1 VINKQTRLSE
11 SLEDYLETILDL
23 EHEQKVA
30 RVKDIADKL
39 GVLPGTVSG
48 TLKTL
53 AEKDL
58 IHYQPYSFITLT
70 SKGARIAKEV
80 RRRHAVIKDFLQN
93 VLLMDSDKADENA
106 CRMEHAMDK
115 EAIDR
120 LVQFI
125 DYIQY
130 CPRTGQDWI
139 DAFVN
144 YFTRNEHQTEDCRR
158 CLEECVARYQ
168 ESQSLLSDK

>member
-1 VINKQTRLSE
+1 MGKQTALSE

-23 EHEQKVA
+23 EREQKVA

-39 GVLPGTVSG
+39 GVLRGTVSG

-53 AEKDL
+53 AEKNL
-58 IHYQPYSFITLT
+58 INYEPYSFITLT
-70 SKGARIAKEV
+70 KEGARIAKEIN
-80 RRRHAVIKDFLQN
+80 RRHAVIKDFLQN
-93 VLLMDSDKADENA
+93 VLLMDDQKADENA

-144 YFTRNEHQTEDCRR
+144 YFTRNQHQTEDCRR
-158 CLEECVARYQ
+158 CLEDCVTRFR
-168 ESQSLLSDK
+168 ENRSSLFGN